1 MLKHLFILVAALGL
15 LLGIAV
21 AQGPKPPSGIVTDSP
36 TSVRAV
42 DGDDTCEFIAPTTT
56 DSATIECWVG
66 FVDPADLKLTSS
78 VFLKLN
84 DPVSGSFTSNFHTI
98 SWTLERTHVNP
109 ANFAFSI
116 SLDGGVPVTF
126 NLI

>member
-1 MLKHLFILVAALGL
+1 MLKHLLILGAALGL

-21 AQGPKPPSGIVTDSP
+21 AQGHTPPPGVVTDSP

-56 DSATIECWVG
+56 DSATVECWVG
-66 FVDPADLKLTSS
+66 FVDPGDLKLHSA

-98 SWTLERTHVNP
+98 SWTLVRTHVGP
-109 ANFAFSI
+109 PSFTFTI
-116 SLDGGVPVTF
+116 TLDGGAPHVFT
-126 NLI
+126 LI